1 MLSDTFRSLYGDLVE
16 ELDRYG
22 AARDAGDFT
31 AAVTSRDRLA
41 SIRHQLAATR
51 AEFEG

>member
-1 MLSDTFRSLYGDLVE
+1 MLSATFHSLYEDLVE

-22 AARDAGDFT
+22 TARDAGDFG
-31 AAVTSRDRLA
+31 AAVTSRDRRA

-51 AEFEG
+51 AELEG